1 MKILILTS
9 LPHFLAV
16 PFAPDWMYSFLVWVS
31 TSCSIAWHASE
42 TGLHSPLGI
51 LDHGLAATWFLADCM
66 YSLGTPQFGPI
77 LCLNGLIALLN
88 VGAYQL
94 SVVGYTSYTTS
105 HSVWHLLSAA
115 KATYVAI
122 QLSK

>member
-1 MKILILTS
+1 MNVLILTS

-42 TGLHSPLGI
+42 TRLHSPLGI

-77 LCLNGLIALLN
+77 LFLNVFLALLIF
-88 VGAYQL
+88 VYYKL
-94 SVVGYTSYTTS
+94 IVVFFN
-105 HSVWHLLSAA
+105 
-115 KATYVAI
+115 
-122 QLSK
+122 